1 MLLNQLRHVR
11 SKANFNNFVHN
22 QKFHT
27 LDRARYQLATS
38 HEARMSP
45 NADTTTVKN
54 VEISPPNSRI
64 LGEIFSTTR
73 VVPMVLSNKEPVIL
87 SFDDVPGP
95 KTLKYLSNV
104 RQYLS
109 QVGTQLMAGALTV
122 GLNIGTYI
130 NNRKPLKSLSVLFD
144 EYGPVVRFVSP
155 MGGDIVLINHPDHI
169 QKVYTMEGE
178 SPVRSA
184 LDSLEKYRLEHR
196 NHAFS
201 GIYSVHGP
209 EWIRQRSTVSSPLH
223 DAVALHMHGLN
234 DVCESFVQK
243 VYNMRNHQDEV
254 PKDLMKDIHKW
265 AFDCIGLIVFSKRFT
280 MLDTELIYSQCDM
293 SWLYH
298 SLEKATEA
306 IVKCESGMHLW
317 KLFTT
322 PAWYSLVK
330 NCDSLDSLIG
340 KHVMEAE
347 QSISIKNKTE
357 NVSSQHS
364 LIDTMLLGEE
374 RMNAEDITTVIMDM
388 LLIGVNTITSSMAFL
403 LYHLAK
409 YQRAQK
415 HLHEEIGDLSI
426 DLKDFKNIKEKTPY
440 LQACIKEN
448 LRLVPPIPVLT
459 RILPKNIILDRYN
472 IPRGTLII
480 MSAQDTALKESNFE
494 DANAFKPERWNSP
507 DAKDYHAFASI
518 PFGHGARKCLGQN
531 VAETM
536 MTLLTIRLVQKY
548 KLEYHYG
555 DIEPTKTFI
564 AKPNR
569 ALKIR
574 FIDRTQ

>member
-1 MLLNQLRHVR
+1 MLLNHLRLVR
-11 SKANFNNFVHN
+11 SQANINFVCN

-27 LDRARYQLATS
+27 FDRARYQVATS
-38 HEARMSP
+38 HEARISA
-45 NADTTTVKN
+45 NADASRVKN
-54 VEISPPNSRI
+54 VEINPPNSRS
-64 LGEIFSTTR
+64 LGEIFPTAR
-73 VVPMVLSNKEPVIL
+73 VVPMVLSSKEQVVL

-109 QVGTQLMAGALTV
+109 QVGTQLTAGILTI

-130 NNRKPLKSLSVLFD
+130 NNRKPIKSLSVLFD

-155 MGGDIVLINHPDHI
+155 MGGDIVLLNHPDHI
-169 QKVYTMEGE
+169 QKVYTMEGD
-178 SPVRSA
+178 SPVRST

-196 NHAFS
+196 NHVFS
-201 GIYSVHGP
+201 GIYSVQGQ
-209 EWIRQRSTVSSPLH
+209 EWARQRTTVASPLH
-223 DAVALHMHGLN
+223 DAISLHIHGLN
-234 DVCESFVQK
+234 DVCENFVQK
-243 VYNMRNHQDEV
+243 IYNMRNHQDEV
-254 PKDLMKDIHKW
+254 PKDLFKEIHKW
-265 AFDCIGLIVFSKRFT
+265 AFDCIGLIVFSKKFT

-298 SLEKATEA
+298 SLEKATDA
-306 IVKCESGMHLW
+306 IIKCESGMHLW

-330 NCDSLDSLIG
+330 NCDSLDNLIG

-347 QSISIKNKTE
+347 QSISFTRKNE
-357 NVSSQHS
+357 NAPSQHS
-364 LIDTMLLGEE
+364 LINAMLLGEE
-374 RMNAEDITTVIMDM
+374 RMNAEDISTVIMDM

-403 LYHLAK
+403 LYHLSK

-415 HLHEEIGDLSI
+415 LLYEEVGNMQI
-426 DLKDFKNIKEKTPY
+426 DLEDMKNIKEKTPY

-448 LRLVPPIPVLT
+448 LRLVPPIPVLS

-480 MSAQDTALKESNFE
+480 MSTQEAALKESNFE
-494 DANAFKPERWNSP
+494 DATAFKPERWLST

-518 PFGHGARKCLGQN
+518 PFGYGARKCLGQN
-531 VAETM
+531 IAETM
-536 MTLLTIRLVQKY
+536 LTLMTIRLVQKY